1 MTRGNVPKT
10 NAPIREVLASFL
22 QSHPAEH
29 EIWRDPTAAA
39 TGALRRPAPTDAPA
53 VQPRKAAKKSV
64 DTSPASSS
72 KHNIMDYF
80 AKSPV

>member
-1 MTRGNVPKT
+1 MNVPTT
-10 NAPIREVLASFL
+10 NAPSREVLTAFL
-22 QSHPAEH
+22 HSHPADH
-29 EIWRDPTAAA
+29 EIWRDPTATA
-39 TGALRRPAPTDAPA
+39 TGAPRRIATTDGAPA

-72 KHNIMDYF
+72 KRNIMDYF